1 MTNSVEL
8 PYTQKDLE
16 YFHEVVDALS
26 KEYREKLRRLRKQ
39 DTKRFDSVI
48 DEIEKDMDCTFK
60 RDLWEE

>member
-1 MTNSVEL
+1 MANSVEL

-16 YFHEVVDALS
+16 YFDKVVDALS
-26 KEYREKLRRLRKQ
+26 RECWEELKNLRKQ

-48 DEIEKDMDCTFK
+48 DEIEKDMNCTFK